1 MEIKITLLDKI
12 ALALF
17 YMFLACGVISI
28 LLYVLIKLEHGEAYA
43 SALAFAFIWLWSR
56 ARDIIRIKEGKKF
69 WEKHEI
75 YCKSCKYKQEND
87 K

>member
-28 LLYVLIKLEHGEAYA
+28 LLSVLIKLEHGEAYA

-69 WEKHEI
+69 WEKHEKI
-75 YCKSCKYKQEND
+75 CNSCKYKQ
-87 K
+87 

>member
-1 MEIKITLLDKI
+1 MEVKITLLDKI

-17 YMFLACGVISI
+17 YMFVACGVISI
-28 LLYVLIKLEHGEAYA
+28 LINVLIKHGYVLA
-43 SALAFAFIWLWSR
+43 SALAFAFIWLWIR
-56 ARDIIRIKEGKKF
+56 ARDIINIKKGKKF
-69 WEKHEI
+69 HEKHEI

>member
-28 LLYVLIKLEHGEAYA
+28 LINVLIKHGYVLA
-43 SALAFAFIWLWSR
+43 SALAFVFIWLWIR
-56 ARDIIRIKEGKKF
+56 ARDIINIKRDKKF
-69 WEKHEI
+69 NEKHEKI
-75 YCKSCKYKQEND
+75 CKSCKYKQEND

>member
-28 LLYVLIKLEHGEAYA
+28 LISVLIKHGYVLA
-43 SALAFAFIWLWSR
+43 SALAFAFIWLWIR
-56 ARDIIRIKEGKKF
+56 ARDIINIKRGKKF
-69 WEKHEI
+69 HEKHEV